1 MKSRLNRACFLFL
14 VIFLAVSCRGR
25 QSRAQARN
33 EEPEAAPS
41 VASVLKMSDQAAT
54 VQLLKGF
61 HSLEGGSWR
70 WTAGRFQVLLRPP
83 AGAAQK
89 GATLSFAFSLPDVV
103 IQKLS
108 ALSLSASIGSTK
120 LTTEKYSKPGPYT
133 FSADVPATL
142 LTGETVIV
150 DFEFDKSLPSGSVD
164 QRELA
169 AVATSIGLESK

>member
-1 MKSRLNRACFLFL
+1 MKSRLYRACFLVPVL
-14 VIFLAVSCRGR
+14 LLAVSCRGR
-25 QSRAQARN
+25 HSQAQVRN

-41 VASVLKMSDQAAT
+41 VASVLKMSDAAAS

-61 HSLEGGSWR
+61 HSLEGGAWR
-70 WTAGRFQVLLRPP
+70 WTAGKFQVLLRPP
-83 AGAAQK
+83 TGAAQK

-120 LTTEKYSKPGPYT
+120 LKTEKYSKPGPYT
-133 FSADVPATL
+133 FTADVPATL
-142 LTGETVIV
+142 MAGDNVIV

-164 QRELA
+164 QRELS